1 MLSVRARTS
10 ARAVPEARGEG
21 TDAPRIARFG
31 KCTHEPKPE
40 AMFASARRGG
50 AARHWGGEA
59 EAEQRCSA
67 ISPRDRNYILDR
79 HVTFRRA
86 CT

>member
-31 KCTHEPKPE
+31 ECTHEPKPE

-50 AARHWGGEA
+50 AAGTGRRRRGRA
-59 EAEQRCSA
+59 EMLCHFSTRQKLQTR
-67 ISPRDRNYILDR
+67 
-79 HVTFRRA
+79 
-86 CT
+86 

>member
-50 AARHWGGEA
+50 AARHWE
-59 EAEQRCSA
+59 ERQ
-67 ISPRDRNYILDR
+67 
-79 HVTFRRA
+79 RRA
-86 CT
+86 EMLCHFSTRQKLQTR

>member
-50 AARHWGGEA
+50 AARHWE
-59 EAEQRCSA
+59 ERQRQS
-67 ISPRDRNYILDR
+67 RDALSFLHATEITD
-79 HVTFRRA
+79 
-86 CT
+86 

>member
-50 AARHWGGEA
+50 AARHWE
-59 EAEQRCSA
+59 ERQRQREMLCHFST
-67 ISPRDRNYILDR
+67 RQKLQTR
-79 HVTFRRA
+79 
-86 CT
+86 